1 MQKNLRTRRK
11 KTKNLRANRKKATF
25 FEKNRQRIDL
35 LCQIIIG
42 AIILAIIF
50 FVENQINERI
60 KQAEELAQFHQI
72 EKILVKKIIHTP
84 TLEERFWKQDL
95 DKISF

>member
-1 MQKNLRTRRK
+1 MQKNLRTCRK
-11 KTKNLRANRKKATF
+11 KTKNSRTNRKKATLS
-25 FEKNRQRIDL
+25 EKNRQRIDL

-60 KQAEELAQFHQI
+60 KRAEDLAQSDQI
-72 EKILVKKIIHTP
+72 EKILVKKIIYTP
-84 TLEERFWKQDL
+84 RLEERFWRQDL

>member
-11 KTKNLRANRKKATF
+11 KSKNSGANRKKVTF

-60 KQAEELAQFHQI
+60 KQAEELAQFDQI

-84 TLEERFWKQDL
+84 RLEERFWRQDL

>member
-1 MQKNLRTRRK
+1 MQKNFQTRRK
-11 KTKNLRANRKKATF
+11 KTKNSRTNRKKATLS
-25 FEKNRQRIDL
+25 EKNRQRIDL

-60 KQAEELAQFHQI
+60 KQAEDLAQSDQI

-84 TLEERFWKQDL
+84 RLEERFWRQDL